1 MAASSEGM
9 KGPRLEFVVRP
20 LKGKRKKPYHSFD
33 PVKKKI
39 VSVLNDED
47 AGFLV
52 YLPNGHSYRLS
63 KSELEKH
70 GYNRQPTILN
80 FDQVN
85 DTKTPAGR
93 YKFAMDDKQRKEAW
107 KELEEQVI
115 RACVRR
121 HGPVTGVVEH
131 DTAGA

>member
-20 LKGKRKKPYHSFD
+20 LKGKVKKPYHNFD
-33 PVKKKI
+33 PQKKKI
-39 VSVLNDED
+39 VSALKEED

-52 YLPNGHSYRLS
+52 YLPNGHSYRLT
-63 KSELEKH
+63 KSQLERR
-70 GYNRQPTILN
+70 GYDRQPTILN

-107 KELEEQVI
+107 KALEDQVI

-121 HGPVTGVVEH
+121 HGPVTGVVEN
-131 DTAGA
+131 DSPSP